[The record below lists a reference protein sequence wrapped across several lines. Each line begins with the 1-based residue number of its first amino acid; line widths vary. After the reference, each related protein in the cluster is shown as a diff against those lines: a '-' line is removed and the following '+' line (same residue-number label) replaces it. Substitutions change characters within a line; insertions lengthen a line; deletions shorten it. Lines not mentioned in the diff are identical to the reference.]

1 MRLLLAFFRRYAMMI
16 GMWLLP
22 FSSLRIVMLRMCGV
36 RIGHGCYVG
45 FNVVFD
51 TNFPELISVGDR
63 VTLSHNVA
71 IYTHTITPV
80 ASRLAGVYQTTGA
93 VTIGQGAWVCAQS
106 LILPGVEIGADCLI
120 GAGSVVTKST
130 ESGWLY
136 AGNPARRI
144 KPIVFEPGRP

>member
-51 TNFPELISVGDR
+51 TNFTELISVGDR

-120 GAGSVVTKST
+120 GAGSVVTQST

>member
-22 FSSLRIVMLRMCGV
+22 FSSLRIMMLRMCGV

-51 TNFPELISVGDR
+51 TNFPELISVGDQ

-144 KPIVFEPGRP
+144 KPIVFEPDRP